1 MSAVSSA
8 LEPAPHRAPI
18 PQCGSIRVWIRA
30 ENGIF
35 GLTLSGARMSSL
47 EGDEPK
53 VRFEFKGKFGAAPST
68 PMPDEEASHEEI
80 DAFVKS
86 ILGLTKEKS
95 DWRT

>member
-1 MSAVSSA
+1 
-8 LEPAPHRAPI
+8 
-18 PQCGSIRVWIRA
+18 
-30 ENGIF
+30 
-35 GLTLSGARMSSL
+35 MSSL